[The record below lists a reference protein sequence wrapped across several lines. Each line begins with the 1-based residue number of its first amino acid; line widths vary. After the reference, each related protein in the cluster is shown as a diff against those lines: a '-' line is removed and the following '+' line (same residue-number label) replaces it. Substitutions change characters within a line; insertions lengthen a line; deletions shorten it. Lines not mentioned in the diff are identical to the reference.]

1 MAVLVT
7 SQQVCEILGIKP
19 NNLYQI
25 QHRKQLNWVKKQGKQ
40 VFYDLEE
47 VEMLKMKRDNKG
59 K

>member
-7 SQQVCEILGIKP
+7 SEQVCEILGIKP

-25 QHRKQLNWVKKQGKQ
+25 QHRKQLNWVEKKGKQ
-40 VFYDLEE
+40 VFYALEE
-47 VEMLKMKRDNKG
+47 VEALKAKRDNKG